1 MEAWRGLD
9 FGGYSISSI
18 LENPKPVGTPGEG
31 LLGRI
36 RIKILTSDGNYCG
49 IDIFVLL
56 ELVIWRPSYKG
67 SLIIYGLGGREIKET
82 PMNRLIASFF

>member
-1 MEAWRGLD
+1 MEGGGLEGSR
-9 FGGYSISSI
+9 FGGGYSISSI

-56 ELVIWRPSYKG
+56 ELVIWRPSYNH
-67 SLIIYGLGGREIKET
+67 LFIICGMGYPG
-82 PMNRLIASFF
+82 F

>member
-1 MEAWRGLD
+1 MEGGGLEGSR
-9 FGGYSISSI
+9 FGGGDSISSI

-49 IDIFVLL
+49 H
-56 ELVIWRPSYKG
+56 
-67 SLIIYGLGGREIKET
+67 
-82 PMNRLIASFF
+82 AA